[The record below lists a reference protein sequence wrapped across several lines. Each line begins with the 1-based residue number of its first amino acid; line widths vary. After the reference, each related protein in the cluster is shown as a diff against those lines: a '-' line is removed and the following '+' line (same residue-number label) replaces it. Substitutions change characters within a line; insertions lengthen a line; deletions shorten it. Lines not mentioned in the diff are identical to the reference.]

1 MLYTILT
8 VLFGLFMIFVA
19 LLVFSMAQVSGRYDE
34 MHARLYMQEIR
45 KQRLMEK
52 EMEEAYNNPE
62 YIEKEK
68 DFVYSEL
75 NESSQ
80 SVNNTNEETL

>member
-8 VLFGLFMIFVA
+8 VLFGIFMIFVA

-34 MHARLYMQEIR
+34 MHERLYLQELR

-62 YIEKEK
+62 YIEREK
-68 DFVYSEL
+68 DEHRV
-75 NESSQ
+75 
-80 SVNNTNEETL
+80 